1 MNAHELIEE
10 LRGKG
15 VVLEADGLT
24 LHVSAPEETATEE
37 LRDKIRQHKRELIRL
52 LERERLRLEAADRR
66 GLIIKWAKEPGH
78 VALHDPSTGE
88 WHEVAAADCPP
99 WVLEDA
105 KSHRRRRG
113 AAG

>member
-1 MNAHELIEE
+1 MNARDLIEE

-15 VVLEADGLT
+15 VLLEAEGLT

-37 LRDKIRQHKRELIRL
+37 LQDTIRRHKRDLIRH
-52 LERERLRLEAADRR
+52 LERERNRLEATDRR
-66 GLIIKWAKEPGH
+66 GLVIRWAREPGY
-78 VALHDPSTGE
+78 VALHDPTTGE
-88 WHEVAAADCPP
+88 WHEVAATDCPP

-105 KSHRRRRG
+105 KSHLRRRG